1 MKRTTRAP
9 DDFHLRV
16 VVDRLV
22 REGRSQREIEAVVGR
37 LAQSAAPAPRGLLPA
52 VIRRL
57 VSA

>member
-1 MKRTTRAP
+1 MERATRAP

-37 LAQSAAPAPRGLLPA
+37 LAPPAVPETRRSLPA